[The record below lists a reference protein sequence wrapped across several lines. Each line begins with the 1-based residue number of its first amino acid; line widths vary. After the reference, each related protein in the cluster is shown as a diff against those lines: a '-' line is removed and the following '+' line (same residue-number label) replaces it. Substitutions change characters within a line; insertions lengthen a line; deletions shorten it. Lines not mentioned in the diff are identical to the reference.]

1 MLLPDPQA
9 LRRLA
14 TTYDAR
20 ATAIRTEA
28 DALQGRAE
36 ATPWLGAAAVAMLA
50 GTSCAADDLRR
61 TADDH
66 AEVARALAAHAR
78 DVESALV
85 LVEAA
90 RREFLEVASSVGA
103 RVVDVGGA
111 VVDLAQDVAGGVA
124 GGLAD
129 LVGLGD
135 DAAAAA
141 DDLRERIER
150 IDVPA
155 PGDPAWLT
163 FDVPGLR

>member
-1 MLLPDPQA
+1 MLLPDPDA

-28 DALQGRAE
+28 DALVGRAE
-36 ATPWLGAAAVAMLA
+36 ATPWLGAGAVAMRL

-61 TADDH
+61 SAEDH
-66 AEVARALAAHAR
+66 AEVARALEAHALQ
-78 DVESALV
+78 VEVSLV
-85 LVEAA
+85 AVEAA
-90 RREFLEVASSVGA
+90 RREFLEIASSVGA

-135 DAAAAA
+135 DAAEAA

-150 IDVPA
+150 MDVPE
-155 PGDPAWLT
+155 PGDAAWLT